1 MCILTLKHFVL
12 QKEVLN
18 LYRQVIRASRS
29 IPDSAARSETV
40 AWFRGEI
47 ERNKH
52 LTDVGV
58 IESKINTTLRELRQV
73 LRVS

>member
-1 MCILTLKHFVL
+1 MLTLKHFVL

-29 IPDSAARSETV
+29 IPDPSTRSETV
-40 AWFRGEI
+40 AWFRSEI
-47 ERNKH
+47 ERDRH
-52 LTDVGV
+52 LTDISV
-58 IESKINTTLRELRQV
+58 IESKINAILRELRQV

>member
-1 MCILTLKHFVL
+1 RHFVL

-52 LTDVGV
+52 LTDVV
-58 IESKINTTLRELRQV
+58 
-73 LRVS
+73 